1 MQIVWLVPAG
11 WIAHVFL
18 HDVQDA
24 HKQRQY
30 KLLVG
35 LVGVY
40 IGLVGVADL
49 LYIKPECFFVTPTK
63 MCSGSGFGEEWELN
77 RVDYRAWRGMRA

>member
-1 MQIVWLVPAG
+1 MVVQIVWLVPAG

-40 IGLVGVADL
+40 IAIVEQVEQVEA
-49 LYIKPECFFVTPTK
+49 
-63 MCSGSGFGEEWELN
+63 S
-77 RVDYRAWRGMRA
+77 